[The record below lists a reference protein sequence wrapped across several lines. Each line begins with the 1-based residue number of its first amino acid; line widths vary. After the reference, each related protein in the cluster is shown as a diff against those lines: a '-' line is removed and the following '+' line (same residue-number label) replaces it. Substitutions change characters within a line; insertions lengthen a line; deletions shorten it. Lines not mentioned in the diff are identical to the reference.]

1 MLMTTKATNIA
12 QINAQIGLHLE
23 SDAVMGELSNTAVF
37 TAVTVK

>member
-23 SDAVMGELSNTAVF
+23 SDTAMGELSNTAVF